1 MSFRSRVVSIALCV
15 DQRLF
20 SSDNQ
25 NYTTIDLDVPELE
38 GLLTH
43 ADSLACEWLLDRV
56 ANNELDWNIV
66 ARVGWD
72 RDNEIS
78 AVNFF
83 ASDQSTAGA
92 QLATPANFT
101 SGNWRRHC
109 RLQLTFKL
117 HSGVTVPKEG
127 RLNLILHVTT
137 KGT

>member
-1 MSFRSRVVSIALCV
+1 MPFRSRVVSIPICV
-15 DQRLF
+15 DQRMF
-20 SSDNQ
+20 SSDNA

-38 GLLTH
+38 GILTH
-43 ADSLACEWLLDRV
+43 ADSLLCEWLLDRV
-56 ANNELDWNIV
+56 ASSELDWNLV

-72 RDNEIS
+72 RDNEIG

-83 ASDQSTAGA
+83 SPDQSTAGP
-92 QLATPANFT
+92 QLAAPANFG

-109 RLQLTFKL
+109 RLQLIFKL
-117 HSGVTVPKEG
+117 HSGTVPKEG